1 MKKKRPEKSKKK
13 LKKLKKLWIIN
24 YNLKN
29 KMKKPSKMI
38 LIYKLRCGKKKEIYG
53 KLKRNELMKKLNK

>member
-1 MKKKRPEKSKKK
+1 
-13 LKKLKKLWIIN
+13 
-24 YNLKN
+24 
-29 KMKKPSKMI
+29 MKKPSKMI